1 MRHNRSTLFA
11 WLAFGTITA
20 VAIATFFSKVI
31 DGNHGDGLLRLI
43 NDATSGLVVVIFA
56 LVGALIVS
64 HQPRNAIGLL
74 LLLPA
79 LVWVIPVDS
88 YLAQFPDAPPP
99 NQTLGLL
106 ASWFQNWGWLSLIM
120 PILFTLLL
128 FPTGQP
134 PTPRWRWLIVLGVGV
149 SVFIALAVTF
159 SQQLGPLD
167 GNWTLRNPIGFISR
181 EAFQSDLIN
190 IPTSVSVLLLTVL
203 CAASQFVRF
212 RRAGAVERL
221 QIKWLFS
228 AAALFTAVYAPGFFN
243 ESFQASVSLVWNL
256 LFTLAILAIPSTI
269 GIAVLRYR
277 LYDIDIIIRK
287 TLVYAT
293 LTALLALVY
302 FGCVV
307 LLQSLFEAL
316 TGQQSPIVIVV
327 STLVIAALFN
337 PLRRRVQSV
346 IDRRLYRRKYDA
358 AQTLTAFA
366 ATARDE
372 TDLDALTNQLL
383 SVVLETVQP
392 TLVSLR
398 LWEPPDSARR
408 RDAPD
413 QHAVES

>member
-1 MRHNRSTLFA
+1 MRRNRSALLA
-11 WLAFGTITA
+11 WIAFCIITA
-20 VAIATFFSKVI
+20 LVIATFVTSII
-31 DGNHGDGLLRLI
+31 DGSYGDSPLKLLGDGLWQ
-43 NDATSGLVVVIFA
+43 LVPVTFA

-64 HQPRNAIGLL
+64 RQPRNAIGLL

-134 PTPRWRWLIVLGVGV
+134 PTPRLRWLIVLGVGV

-256 LFTLAILAIPSTI
+256 LFTLAILAIPSAI

-287 TLVYAT
+287 TLVYAA

-358 AQTLTAFA
+358 AQTLSAFA

-398 LWEPPDSARR
+398 LWEPPDSVRR

-413 QHAVES
+413 QHAVDS

>member
-1 MRHNRSTLFA
+1 M
-11 WLAFGTITA
+11 ITA
-20 VAIATFFSKVI
+20 LAIATFLSKVI
-31 DGNHGDGLLRLI
+31 DGNYGDGLLRLI
-43 NDATSGLVVVIFA
+43 NDATSGLVVATFA

-79 LVWVIPVDS
+79 FVWVIPVDS
-88 YLAQFPDAPPP
+88 YLAQFPDAPPS
-99 NQTLGLL
+99 NETLGLL
-106 ASWFQNWGWLSLIM
+106 ASWLQNWGWVLLIM

-134 PTPRWRWLIVLGVGV
+134 PTPRWRWLIYLGVGM

-159 SQQLGPLD
+159 LQDLGPVD
-167 GNWTLRNPIGFISR
+167 GNWTLPNPIGFISQD
-181 EAFQSDLIN
+181 AFQSNLIGV
-190 IPTSVSVLLLTVL
+190 PVTVSTLLLTVL

-228 AAALFTAVYAPGFFN
+228 AAALFTAVYAPGFFS
-243 ESFQASVSLVWNL
+243 ESFQVTGSLVWNF
-256 LFTLAILAIPSTI
+256 LFTLATLAIPVAI
-269 GIAVLRYR
+269 GIAILRYR

-307 LLQSLFEAL
+307 LLQGLFEAL
-316 TGQQSPIVIVV
+316 TGQQSPIVIVF
-327 STLVIAALFN
+327 STLAIAALFN
-337 PLRRRVQSV
+337 PLRRRVQDT
-346 IDRRLYRRKYDA
+346 IDRRLYRKKYDA
-358 AQTLTAFA
+358 TRALSAFA
-366 ATARDE
+366 AMARDE

-383 SVVLETVQP
+383 RVVQGTVQP
-392 TLVSLR
+392 TLISLS
-398 LWEPPDSARR
+398 LWEPHNVRR
-408 RDAPD
+408 RGTGD
-413 QHAVES
+413 QHAVDS

>member
-1 MRHNRSTLFA
+1 MRHTRSTLFA
-11 WLAFGTITA
+11 WTAFFIVTA
-20 VAIATFFSKVI
+20 LAIATFVSKII
-31 DGNHGDGLLRLI
+31 DGSQGDSPVRLL
-43 NDATSGLVVVIFA
+43 NDAASGLVFVTFA

-79 LVWVIPVDS
+79 LVWVLPVDS

-106 ASWFQNWGWLSLIM
+106 ASWLQNWGWVLLIM
-120 PILFTLLL
+120 PILLTLLL
-128 FPTGQP
+128 FPTGRP
-134 PTPRWRWLIVLGVGV
+134 PTRRWRWLIYLGIGL
-149 SVFIALAVTF
+149 SVFIVLATTF
-159 SQQLGPLD
+159 LQELGPMD
-167 GNWTLRNPIGFISR
+167 GNWTLHNPIGFISQD
-181 EAFQSDLIN
+181 AFQSSLIN

-203 CAASQFVRF
+203 CAAAPFVRF
-212 RRAGAVERL
+212 HRAGAVERL

-243 ESFQASVSLVWNL
+243 ESYQVTESLVANL
-256 LFTLAILAIPSTI
+256 LFTLALLAIPSAI

-302 FGCVV
+302 FGCIV
-307 LLQSLFEAL
+307 LLQGLFDAL

-327 STLVIAALFN
+327 STLAIAALFN
-337 PLRRRVQSV
+337 PLHRRVQDI

-358 AQTLTAFA
+358 AQTLSAFA
-366 ATARDE
+366 AMARDE

-383 SVVLETVQP
+383 HAIQETVQP
-392 TLVSLR
+392 TLISLR
-398 LWEPPDSARR
+398 LWEPPDSVRR
-408 RDAPD
+408 RGTGE
-413 QHAVES
+413 QHK

>member
-1 MRHNRSTLFA
+1 MRQNRSTLLA
-11 WLAFGTITA
+11 WIAFGIITA
-20 VAIATFFSKVI
+20 LAIATFLSKVI
-31 DGNHGDGLLRLI
+31 DGNYEVSPLRLL
-43 NDATSGLVVVIFA
+43 NDATSGLVLVTFA

-79 LVWVIPVDS
+79 FVWVLPVDS
-88 YLAQFPDAPPP
+88 YLAQFPDAPPS

-106 ASWFQNWGWLSLIM
+106 ASWFQTWGWVLLIM

-134 PTPRWRWLIVLGVGV
+134 PSPRWRWLIVLGVGI
-149 SVFIALAVTF
+149 SVFFAVAVTF
-159 SQQLGPLD
+159 LPELGPMD
-167 GNWTLRNPIGFISR
+167 GNWTLRNPIGFISQDSF
-181 EAFQSDLIN
+181 ESDLID
-190 IPTSVSVLLLTVL
+190 IATSVGIPLLTVL
-203 CAASQFVRF
+203 CAAAPFVRF

-228 AAALFTAVYAPGFFN
+228 AAALFTAVYVPGFVN
-243 ESFQASVSLVWNL
+243 PSFQVTGSLAWNF
-256 LFTLAILAIPSTI
+256 LFRLATLAIPSAI
-269 GIAVLRYR
+269 GIAILRYR

-293 LTALLALVY
+293 LTVLLALVY

-307 LLQSLFEAL
+307 LLQSVFEAL

-327 STLVIAALFN
+327 STLAIAALFS
-337 PLRRRVQSV
+337 PLRRRVQDI

-358 AQTLTAFA
+358 AQTLSAFA
-366 ATARDE
+366 AMARDE
-372 TDLDALTNQLL
+372 TDLDTLTNQLL
-383 SVVLETVQP
+383 RVVQETVQP

-398 LWEPPDSARR
+398 LWEPPDSVRR
-408 RDAPD
+408 RDAAD
-413 QHAVES
+413 QHAIDR